1 MNHLQ
6 CFRGH
11 HHHHHHPQ
19 HVQTPHLSPSPVRPQ
34 QSLGSVESSLSITMT
49 PIATTN
55 YYQHSL
61 YSSCTNDGSSRLS
74 SANLG
79 LENGSNNLWRQQQ
92 PLSLSDTHL
101 SPNDSQYSL
110 LASSASGAL
119 DGSGSS
125 SGACNWSDEL
135 EEDFDFEQ
143 VSFDGAE
150 IHRFQALEIA
160 KEKDGKDGQSV
171 KPKKKREKKR

>member
-1 MNHLQ
+1 
-6 CFRGH
+6 
-11 HHHHHHPQ
+11 
-19 HVQTPHLSPSPVRPQ
+19 
-34 QSLGSVESSLSITMT
+34 MT
-49 PIATTN
+49 PTATTD

-135 EEDFDFEQ
+135 EEDFDFEH